1 MARWYFHLC
10 WRWWHLEWKSLS
22 LDKAGLVGLTQQL
35 LSLLLLLLVV
45 LLLLML
51 LLLYIIV
58 VVVVLLLVAREIFD
72 SDLGRRELS

>member
-35 LSLLLLLLVV
+35 LSLVVV

-51 LLLYIIV
+51 LLLYTIV
-58 VVVVLLLVAREIFD
+58 VVVVLLLVAREIFN
-72 SDLGRRELS
+72 SELGRRELS